1 MRGEQ
6 QLKQNALNMAA
17 VIRQNRALVLGCI
30 REASISRADIAKNTH
45 LSKSSVTTITNEF
58 IAEGL
63 VREIGTTD
71 SQMGRKPILL
81 DIHAAHRFVIGIYLH
96 RALLSVVLTDLKMQL
111 IGRTQAPTEDFPD
124 ADAILRWVHDSANAL
139 IAENHLD
146 PATCIGI
153 GCSCP
158 GPLDYRTG
166 MVLTPPNFP
175 LFHHFPLAERLQE
188 HFHKPVF
195 VENNAVLL
203 ASTEYRLQ
211 KLHQYK
217 QILFLVIQDGIGSA
231 LLANG
236 QIVRGASGFAG
247 EIGHTSIDL
256 YGEPCPCGNRGC
268 LEQYLTLKALKMRF
282 GFTDYAKIVDDAY
295 AGETNAAE
303 ILEYSAEHLACAL
316 INSIHLLDLDA
327 IILYGELN
335 YRPERLL
342 ERLREALQK
351 RSVLFRSHP
360 IALFPSKITPAT
372 ADIASTSRI
381 LDEYFQQKLDDGRS
395 AD

>member
-1 MRGEQ
+1 M
-6 QLKQNALNMAA
+6 KKNALNMAA
-17 VIRQNRALVLGCI
+17 VVAQNRALVLSCI
-30 REASISRADIAKNTH
+30 RETPISRAHISKSTG
-45 LSKSSVTTITNEF
+45 LSKSSVTTITNDF
-58 IAEGL
+58 IADGL
-63 VREIGTTD
+63 VQEIGTTD

-81 DIHAAHRFVIGIYLH
+81 DINAAHRFAIGIYLH
-96 RALLSVVLTDLKMQL
+96 RVSLSVVITDLKMQC
-111 IGRTQAPTEDFPD
+111 IDSIQAQTASF
-124 ADAILRWVHDSANAL
+124 ADAEKILEWVYTATETLLPKNQL
-139 IAENHLD
+139 TLD
-146 PATCIGI
+146 TCIGI

-166 MVLTPPNFP
+166 LILTPPNFP
-175 LFHHFPLAERLQE
+175 QFYHFPLAAQLKE

-203 ASTEYRLQ
+203 ANTEYRLQ

-231 LLANG
+231 VLANG

-268 LEQYLTLKALKMRF
+268 LERYLTLRALKAKF
-282 GFTDYAKIVDDAY
+282 NFADYTQIVDDAY
-295 AGETNAAE
+295 AGESYATE
-303 ILEYSAEHLACAL
+303 ILEYIADHLACAL

-372 ADIASTSRI
+372 ADVASASRI
-381 LDEYFQQKLDDGRS
+381 LDEYFQQKLGNDNLID
-395 AD
+395 